1 VKLLFAV
8 TVLIGILIVVFGSPV
23 AKETPVRD
31 FQYGSPEKILPMSF
45 AHLDH
50 LAENCVVCHHNYV
63 DDTGGGLCMNCHVT
77 DQTVWPLLENQFHDL
92 CRSCHTEKAAE
103 GIDGGPP
110 RECMACHL
118 GDDLP

>member
-1 VKLLFAV
+1 MKITFAV
-8 TVLIGILIVVFGSPV
+8 LVLVGVLIVVFGSPV
-23 AKETPVRD
+23 ASEVPVKSH
-31 FQYGSPEKILPMSF
+31 QYGSPEPILPMNF

-50 LAENCVVCHHNYV
+50 VSENCVLCHHNYT

-77 DQTVWPLLENQFHDL
+77 DQDVWPLLENQFHDL
-92 CRSCHTEKAAE
+92 CRDCHAEKAAS

-110 RECMACHL
+110 RQCMACHL